1 MINLNAH
8 HQYPYTRRRYNGTDP
23 AGGSDTIGT
32 VHFANETPQESSVD
46 VALRESRLSTTL
58 SRRRGLGGS
67 VMGMSGMLGAGA
79 GPALAP
85 SVFGDLSTAP
95 SAVLGDSQ
103 GSENLIAAST
113 GVSRT
118 RKEPRGPSEELAADE
133 GVVSGLG
140 ESYVD
145 GTKRYIGKAV
155 EEEEESLED
164 GGVLGLLAQIYGRRD
179 GPTVVM

>member
-1 MINLNAH
+1 MA
-8 HQYPYTRRRYNGTDP
+8 GTV
-23 AGGSDTIGT
+23 
-32 VHFANETPQESSVD
+32 VHFANNPTQESSID
-46 VALRESRLSTTL
+46 MALRESRVSTTL

-67 VMGMSGMLGAGA
+67 VMGMSGMLGAGP
-79 GPALAP
+79 GPALAA

-103 GSENLIAAST
+103 GSMKLSAAST
-113 GVSRT
+113 GTSRA
-118 RKEPRGPSEELAADE
+118 RKDPRRSSEEIVADE
-133 GVVSGLG
+133 GVASGLG

-145 GTKRYIGKAV
+145 GTKRYVGKAV

-179 GPTVVM
+179 GPAVVM

>member
-1 MINLNAH
+1 MMA
-8 HQYPYTRRRYNGTDP
+8 
-23 AGGSDTIGT
+23 
-32 VHFANETPQESSVD
+32 
-46 VALRESRLSTTL
+46 
-58 SRRRGLGGS
+58 
-67 VMGMSGMLGAGA
+67 MSGMLSAGAGA
-79 GPALAP
+79 GPALAA

-103 GSENLIAAST
+103 GSIKLSATST

-118 RKEPRGPSEELAADE
+118 RKDPRGLSEEIAADE

-145 GTKRYIGKAV
+145 GAKRYVGRTA

-179 GPTVVM
+179 GPAVVM

>member
-1 MINLNAH
+1 MLELNAH
-8 HQYPYTRRRYNGTDP
+8 HQYPYTRRRHHGTGL
-23 AGGSDTIGT
+23 AGSSDIGGT
-32 VHFANETPQESSVD
+32 VHFASDAPQESSVD
-46 VALRESRLSTTL
+46 TTQSKLSATV

-67 VMGMSGMLGAGA
+67 VMGMSGMLSAGAGA
-79 GPALAP
+79 GPALAA

-103 GSENLIAAST
+103 GSVKLSATST

-118 RKEPRGPSEELAADE
+118 GKDPRRSAEDIAADE

-145 GTKRYIGKAV
+145 GAKRYVGRAA

-164 GGVLGLLAQIYGRRD
+164 KGVLGLLAQIYGRRD
-179 GPTVVM
+179 GPAVVM